1 MKPEFK
7 ILRKVGWDLN
17 PDDKIVNSIIRA
29 LDRNGGHCPCHS
41 GNEREHNICP
51 CSAYV
56 QHNKC
61 YCTLYVLKEVW
72 KDIKDFEGYYQISS
86 FGRVKSVSRII
97 HKNDGTIQTFQERI
111 LTPYINEKR
120 NEYTYV
126 YLRKEGKK
134 FPKFVHRLVAE
145 AFIDNPDNLPQ
156 INHKDENPKN
166 NRLDNLEWCDAKYNN
181 NYGTK
186 KDRMCINRSDRKEVA
201 ELDEN
206 GNIINTYL
214 SIKQAAL
221 HFKINTKTIADI
233 CKGIKHPRIK
243 LNLKFIQNN

>member
-1 MKPEFK
+1 M
-7 ILRKVGWDLN
+7 
-17 PDDKIVNSIIRA
+17 
-29 LDRNGGHCPCHS
+29 
-41 GNEREHNICP
+41 
-51 CSAYV
+51 
-56 QHNKC
+56 
-61 YCTLYVLKEVW
+61 KEVW
-72 KDIKDFEGYYQISS
+72 KDIKNFEGYYQISS

-186 KDRMCINRSDRKEVA
+186 KERLSANHPSKRPVGKYDD
-201 ELDEN
+201 D
-206 GNIINTYL
+206 GNVIAAYN
-214 SIKQAAL
+214 SIVTAAACL
-221 HFKINTKTIADI
+221 HISSKTISEI
-233 CKGIKHPRIK
+233 CRGISHPKIK
-243 LNLKFIQNN
+243 LNLKFL